1 MAQLV
6 SLKAEVGAFLG
17 SGVLTHAFGMVGG
30 EAEHPWHHFG
40 SWVVGVE
47 ELPPDWEGL
56 GLGEVAYYSVKRGR
70 LRWVEEVPGL

>member
-1 MAQLV
+1 M

-17 SGVLTHAFGMVGG
+17 SGVLTHAFGMVEG

-47 ELPPDWEGL
+47 ELLPDWEGL